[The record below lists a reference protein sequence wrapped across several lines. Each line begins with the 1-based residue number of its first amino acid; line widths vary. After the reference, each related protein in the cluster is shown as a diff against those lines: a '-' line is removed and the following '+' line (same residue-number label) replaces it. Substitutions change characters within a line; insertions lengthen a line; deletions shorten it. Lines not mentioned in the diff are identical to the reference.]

1 MVTSEHPGE
10 QNDPSG
16 IRDALTITNQR
27 IDDVN
32 DRIDNLRKDVN
43 ARIDDLREDMNARFN
58 DLRQEVNARFRL
70 LMWGI
75 AVGDA
80 SILAILGALLARGG

>member
-10 QNDPSG
+10 PSDPSG

-27 IDDVN
+27 IDDG
-32 DRIDNLRKDVN
+32 N
-43 ARIDDLREDMNARFN
+43 ARIDDMRKDVNARFN

-70 LMWGI
+70 LTWGI
-75 AVGDA
+75 AVGYA
-80 SILAILGALLARGG
+80 SILAILGALLARAG